1 MNYKKYLIPVIFAI
15 LIISLFSVNLF
26 AETIDYDIINLNADN
41 YTYSPTPVISGDEF
55 ELWIQLTN
63 NSNTVAE
70 NIEYILELEYP
81 FSLLENNENIGTIKQ
96 LAPHQTKVIKYDL
109 KTSPDALDRTYNL
122 NFKYK
127 RNGFETYTIKNIEID
142 VSGDNAIV
150 DIISSNIETAE
161 IGKNSEVSLTIK
173 NLGGKNAKDIFI
185 TLDNSEDTYINILDL
200 KTKYI
205 ENLEIGSEQ
214 IIKFRINVSKNASL
228 NSYTL
233 PITIEYKDNDGN
245 YETNR
250 NIGIEIIDNPEIIT
264 NILSVGENYK
274 LKANSTEKI
283 SLEIYNIG
291 NVDAESV
298 YINLISDIA
307 NAPSYFIGSIEKD
320 NYDSIELDL
329 QTRNITLGE
338 YNITLEVYYKDRNL
352 KEQMIQKEITI
363 EIVSQTGAKSGVTSV
378 ISIIFGILGFII
390 GLSILVLL
398 LKWLTKILIKPAL
411 KEIKGIF
418 RKKK

>member
-15 LIISLFSVNLF
+15 ILISLFSVNLF
-26 AETIDYDIINLNADN
+26 ADTIDYDIINLNADN
-41 YTYSPTPVISGDEF
+41 YTYSPTPVVSGEEF

-81 FSLLENNENIGTIKQ
+81 FSILEEQENLGTIKQ

-109 KTSPDALDRTYNL
+109 KTNPDALDGTYTL
-122 NFKYK
+122 DFKFK
-127 RNGFETYTIKNIEID
+127 REGFETYTIKTLDID

-161 IGKNSEVSLTIK
+161 IGKNSEISLTIK
-173 NLGGKNAKDIFI
+173 NLGGKNAKDIFV
-185 TLDNSEDTYINILDL
+185 TLDNSEDTYVNILDL

-214 IIKFRINVSKNASL
+214 VVNFRINVSKSASL

-233 PITIEYKDNDGN
+233 PITIEYTDNDGN
-245 YETNR
+245 YQTNR
-250 NIGIEIIDNPEIIT
+250 NIGLEIIDNPIIIP
-264 NILSVGENYK
+264 NILSVGNNYK
-274 LKANSTEKI
+274 IKSNSTEKI
-283 SLEIYNIG
+283 SIEIYNIG
-291 NVDAESV
+291 NVDAEAV
-298 YINLISDIA
+298 YVNIKSDIA
-307 NAPSYFIGSIEKD
+307 KSPSYFIGSIEKD
-320 NYDSIELDL
+320 NYDSVELDL
-329 QTRNITLGE
+329 QTENVALGE
-338 YNITLEVYYKDRNL
+338 YTITLEINYKDRNL
-352 KEQMIQKEITI
+352 KEQMIKKDITV
-363 EIVSQTGAKSGVTSV
+363 EVVSQAGAKSGVTSI

-390 GLSILVLL
+390 GLSVFVLL
-398 LKWLTKILIKPAL
+398 LKWLIKILIRPAF
-411 KEIKGIF
+411 KEIKAIF